1 MKTPVSDIAFTAEVK
16 KQQQRF
22 GSRGMYE
29 RVEQSNGWQSK
40 ITDDLKNFIAE
51 MDSFYLATTNS
62 DGQPYIQ
69 HRGGAK
75 GFLKPLDENR
85 LAFADF
91 SGNRQYITLGN
102 LQENQKAFIFLMD
115 YKTRRRIKIWG
126 TAKAVE
132 NDSKLLDQVL
142 DKDYKA
148 RPERVMVFQ
157 VEAWDV
163 NCPQH
168 IQQRFTEEDIQSRLE
183 TYKTQLEEQIEENRS
198 LRQKIEKMK
207 VSFE

>member
-115 YKTRRRIKIWG
+115 YKNVYIYQFHLSII
-126 TAKAVE
+126 
-132 NDSKLLDQVL
+132 D
-142 DKDYKA
+142 
-148 RPERVMVFQ
+148 
-157 VEAWDV
+157 
-163 NCPQH
+163 C
-168 IQQRFTEEDIQSRLE
+168 RL
-183 TYKTQLEEQIEENRS
+183 
-198 LRQKIEKMK
+198 
-207 VSFE
+207 FC

>member
-1 MKTPVSDIAFTAEVK
+1 
-16 KQQQRF
+16 
-22 GSRGMYE
+22 
-29 RVEQSNGWQSK
+29 
-40 ITDDLKNFIAE
+40 

>member
-1 MKTPVSDIAFTAEVK
+1 METPVSDIAFTPAVK
-16 KQQQRF
+16 KQQERF

-29 RVEQSNGWQSK
+29 RVEQSTGWANSV
-40 ITDDLKNFIAE
+40 TDDLKYFIAE

-62 DGQPYIQ
+62 KGQPYIQ

-75 GFLKPLDENR
+75 GFLKSIDNNQ

-91 SGNRQYITLGN
+91 SGNRQYISIGN

-126 TAKAVE
+126 SAKVVE
-132 NDSKLLDQVL
+132 NDVDLLEQVL
-142 DKDYKA
+142 DSDYKG
-148 RPERVMVFQ
+148 RPERVIVFH
-157 VEAWDV
+157 VEAWDA

-168 IQQRFTEEDIQSRLE
+168 IQQRFTEEDIQYRLE
-183 TYKTQLEEQIEENRS
+183 NYKTQLENQIEENR
-198 LRQKIEKMK
+198 LLKQKLEKLK
-207 VSFE
+207 VD

>member
-69 HRGGAK
+69 PRGGAK